1 MDYLGQHIGRIVR
14 ERARTSPDV
23 PVVTISPDGAEP
35 GTPGVPITYSELDD
49 RTEVMAAALARAG
62 VTKGDRAAVML
73 TNGPSFVHSWIGM
86 AKAGVVEV
94 PLHTA
99 SRGDGLRHALGLTGA
114 SLAVVD
120 ERALQRIGDVA
131 DDLPSLRTLV
141 VCGDAD
147 DLPGRVGGADVVS
160 MSDFVHGVRPGP
172 AVDVADTDPS
182 VVLFTSGTTGPSKGV
197 VLSHRANTRL
207 AWSVGQGAGFQRGEV
222 LFTTFPLFHVA
233 ARYVSTLAAMLVEG
247 RVVIRERFSASR
259 FWEEC
264 AEEGVTAVHY
274 LGSLLTMLL
283 KQPARSV
290 DSGCLLYTSPS
301 PRDRTRSRMPSS
313 A

>member
-1 MDYLGQHIGRIVR
+1 MDYRGHHIGRIVR

-35 GTPGVPITYSELDD
+35 GAPGVPITYAELDD
-49 RTEVMAAALARAG
+49 RTEVMAAALTRAG

-73 TNGPSFVHSWIGM
+73 ANGPSFVHSWIGM

-120 ERALQRIGDVA
+120 ERALDRIGEVA

-160 MSDFVHGVRPGP
+160 MADFVDGVRPVSYTHLTLP
-172 AVDVADTDPS
+172 TIYS
-182 VVLFTSGTTGPSKGV
+182 V
-197 VLSHRANTRL
+197 
-207 AWSVGQGAGFQRGEV
+207 
-222 LFTTFPLFHVA
+222 
-233 ARYVSTLAAMLVEG
+233 
-247 RVVIRERFSASR
+247 
-259 FWEEC
+259 
-264 AEEGVTAVHY
+264 
-274 LGSLLTMLL
+274 
-283 KQPARSV
+283 
-290 DSGCLLYTSPS
+290 
-301 PRDRTRSRMPSS
+301 
-313 A
+313 